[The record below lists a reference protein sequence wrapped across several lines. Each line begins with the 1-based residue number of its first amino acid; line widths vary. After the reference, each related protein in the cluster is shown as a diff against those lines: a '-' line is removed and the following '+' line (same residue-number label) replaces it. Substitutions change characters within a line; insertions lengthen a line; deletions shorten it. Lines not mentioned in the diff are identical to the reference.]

1 MPIVPGII
9 LNAPNILVT
18 QSGASSLGIENT
30 QFGWI
35 LGTVEDV
42 YDTSDKSSLG
52 QTVYFD
58 PTTVQSFIYGSTL
71 YYIVD
76 ENFASFVEPLAP

>member
-1 MPIVPGII
+1 MPLIPGIT

-18 QSGASSLGIENT
+18 QSGASTLGIQNA

-42 YDTSDKSSLG
+42 YDTTDKSVLG

-58 PTTVQSFIYGSTL
+58 PTKVQSFIYGSTI

-76 ENFASFVEPLAP
+76 ENFASFVEPPAP

>member
-1 MPIVPGII
+1 MPLVPGIT
-9 LNAPNILVT
+9 LNSPNVLVT
-18 QSGASSLGIENT
+18 QSGASTLGIENT

-35 LGTVEDV
+35 LGSVEAV
-42 YDTSDKSSLG
+42 YDTSDKSSVG

-58 PTTVQSFIYGSTL
+58 PTKAESFIYGSTL

-76 ENFASFVEPLAP
+76 ENFASFVEPFAP